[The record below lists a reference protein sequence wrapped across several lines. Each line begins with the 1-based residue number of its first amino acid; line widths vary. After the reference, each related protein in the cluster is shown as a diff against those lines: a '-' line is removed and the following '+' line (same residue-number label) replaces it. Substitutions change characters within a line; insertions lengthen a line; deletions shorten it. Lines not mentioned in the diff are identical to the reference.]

1 MLLRHTFR
9 YPKLLP
15 VVALI
20 IAASGISLAAGPPA
34 PSVVSPANG
43 ATVQLPLTISWTS
56 VNDSAGLLAYAWQ
69 VSTSSSFSVI
79 AFQNS
84 NNGQSTQGAISG
96 LANGRYF
103 WRVQAIDNN
112 FVQGAWSA
120 TQSFT
125 VSGAAPGALAAPV
138 LGPPKGYSTFHPLE
152 NMTFNWSVVP
162 GAATYLFQFATDSS
176 FPVATRG
183 QFDNLPT
190 PTDSFATPDQGNY
203 FARALAVSAN
213 GALSQP
219 SNVITF
225 SVFYSN
231 PLPPPPSPLS
241 PANGATLTLPVIL
254 NWSDVLNPQPSG
266 YEVQIAKDSG
276 FANVEEDDP
285 QLNEPTRTVLSLTPG
300 TKFWRVRSTQGD
312 ASPTTGAVTAW
323 STPGSFTMPR
333 PTRPGLG
340 KLHAEPGAQR
350 RECIRSGST
359 IGRRRS
365 GGSGHSNDQFESV
378 CAACPRNH
386 QHARKPGM
394 DAGEFPGGLGFD
406 ADARNGYGDAQR
418 SHRFDRYY
426 RSASGD
432 QEHWFWGEHR
442 HGELQRAIECR
453 TGGRSAPRRR
463 RDQLIQRLP
472 RSHRSRHRGDS
483 CRSFDGS
490 NRRADRRC
498 YGSHARDDHRLVE
511 SDYCADA
518 SHCLAPRQASLP
530 YLESHGY
537 FEFAGIVRHSGGRL
551 GAGKR

>member
-20 IAASGISLAAGPPA
+20 VAASGISLAAGPPA

-162 GAATYLFQFATDSS
+162 GAATYLLQFATDSS

-323 STPGSFTMPR
+323 STPGSFTMPAAPPAPVSVNFTQSPVPSGVSVFVQVQLSVAAGAAGAVIQMTSSNPSALPVPATINMPANLGWTQENFQVGLPKFST
-333 PTRPGLG
+333 PTPVTV
-340 KLHAEPGAQR
+340 A
-350 RECIRSGST
+350 T
-359 IGRRRS
+359 
-365 GGSGHSNDQFESV
+365 
-378 CAACPRNH
+378 
-386 QHARKPGM
+386 
-394 DAGEFPGGLGFD
+394 
-406 ADARNGYGDAQR
+406 GDAQR
-418 SHRFDRYY
+418 SHRFDPILPV
-426 RSASGD
+426 
-432 QEHWFWGEHR
+432 QPP
-442 HGELQRAIECR
+442 AIKAALVLGR
-453 TGGRSAPRRR
+453 TPSRRTPTR
-463 RDQLIQRLP
+463 
-472 RSHRSRHRGDS
+472 
-483 CRSFDGS
+483 
-490 NRRADRRC
+490 N
-498 YGSHARDDHRLVE
+498 
-511 SDYCADA
+511 
-518 SHCLAPRQASLP
+518 
-530 YLESHGY
+530 
-537 FEFAGIVRHSGGRL
+537 
-551 GAGKR
+551 